1 MAKHARAA
9 SGRPNNRAS
18 KPFTA
23 RPGAQ
28 PARMTIAAPAPAHA
42 GPPGFAP
49 PAEAVALFEQGMAA
63 LQSHDYR
70 AAGRHFEEVLTRY
83 PGERALV
90 ERSRVYLALCQRE
103 MERRPAAPQTTEERL
118 TAATAAL
125 NNGEDG
131 SAETLVRGVL
141 KDSPEHELA
150 LYLLA
155 AIEAR
160 RGARESALTL
170 LTRALDV
177 SPEIRAQARH
187 DLDFETLRDL
197 EAFRQLLEAPV
208 VRESQ
213 TMAAQHRRARRPRV
227 ER

>member
-9 SGRPNNRAS
+9 SRRPNNRRT

-28 PARMTIAAPAPAHA
+28 PARMTITASAPAHA

-49 PAEAVALFEQGMAA
+49 QAEAVALFEQGMAA
-63 LQSHDYR
+63 LQSHDYG
-70 AAGRHFEEVLTRY
+70 AAARHFEEVLNRY
-83 PGERALV
+83 AGERALV

-103 MERRPAAPQTTEERL
+103 MERRPAAPRTIEERL

-155 AIEAR
+155 AVEAR

-213 TMAAQHRRARRPRV
+213 TMATHHRRARRARI